1 MAVTFFEKWLE
12 ENKKKYDP
20 TTGREIFPGDD
31 SEKTKAVKA
40 GINKKEEDRAAKRM
54 QKKADKEGLGK
65 GQEYSKDNP
74 APNTQAVD
82 KPIKTKV
89 SADRA
94 VRADAAATTAGARD
108 KTADAK
114 LMDAK
119 TREKAEKRKEKDSK
133 INRKIRKSTLKD
145 KKAAAEDRK
154 NKALDDLIKD
164 PAKRAAKYK
173 ERAKKV
179 AGDRPKLE
187 RTGKG
192 DDSLKAGGV
201 AAANL
206 VKTAASTARGLAAIP
221 SRLRAR
227 EQSKKSGEEALKQGK
242 RPDSGTRM
250 QKLGYDT
257 KGVRDAAKSAAQK
270 TKSAAQS
277 TVKTVRNKT
286 AGALGYAAKKIKT
299 INNRPQS
306 QQPQRK
312 ALPPARP
319 GTQSGW
325 KPGTRPSDRFMA
337 RGKRFGSGH
346 LATRPKPPNGGP
358 TPNEKVL
365 GRQARN
371 NPQVRRTETNLR
383 NQFEWELDEG
393 LRTAVKNVI
402 KKVKAYQKK
411 RKSIVKRD
419 PDATAMAT
427 TKGSKMTK
435 YEKQPSSVSKAG
447 SSAVTS
453 TAKKEVEQKK
463 GKETEG
469 QKARR
474 DPEYRKKKIEQ
485 DVAAARKWVG
495 RRKAVKAVQSVT
507 QKAKDAASSAKEAGG
522 KLVKSVSG
530 KLSRQIRSGAYKA
543 KQVATKTGKKV
554 AKATLENDPTAK
566 LGARFRNWHH
576 ERNKRSDRYLHYKA
590 KGIKPL
596 SGKGKPKS
604 DGKVEDPWNEGF
616 SNWREEFLHEVEQP
630 EMGET
635 DQKEPDSKSKSKK
648 GDTEEKKIDVMKG
661 KNKVEVNPK
670 LAAESSVMIQDAN
683 GNDFLE
689 VIDVIKAE
697 PLVPVKEG
705 KVNGNGKQEKFNRAM
720 NAYRKAQRAGNLSNK
735 ERVDRLKD
743 NAKIRKDAEKKEKK
757 GKQFAGGQVY
767 NEDKKSKLV
776 SIVKAAANEKKRKN
790 ALQIQKYVGEETPDA
805 ISGKDLKRISFLSG
819 KKTRFGPEETAK
831 RKAALA
837 KKHGGEEN
845 IKGHPQFKEEKLN
858 EISIDTANRA
868 WNARKDIADKVRKV
882 DSKEASK
889 HDEKAANTAR
899 IIAMKERPAFGTT
912 PKTTA
917 RQKRLN
923 KIWEK

>member
-1 MAVTFFEKWLE
+1 MANTFFDKWVDNRNNIVEDLSPDDPRRVAADAILDANKRKRERQDAADARAERALRLKERDADRKDRQERKKDDADSKRSDQQAKAEGRKAKQKDNLE
-12 ENKKKYDP
+12 KKKEIKR
-20 TTGREIFPGDD
+20 TRKALKATGK
-31 SEKTKAVKA
+31 SKQEKT
-40 GINKKEEDRAAKRM
+40 G
-54 QKKADKEGLGK
+54 
-65 GQEYSKDNP
+65 Y
-74 APNTQAVD
+74 
-82 KPIKTKV
+82 
-89 SADRA
+89 
-94 VRADAAATTAGARD
+94 
-108 KTADAK
+108 
-114 LMDAK
+114 
-119 TREKAEKRKEKDSK
+119 
-133 INRKIRKSTLKD
+133 
-145 KKAAAEDRK
+145 
-154 NKALDDLIKD
+154 
-164 PAKRAAKYK
+164 
-173 ERAKKV
+173 
-179 AGDRPKLE
+179 
-187 RTGKG
+187 G

-201 AAANL
+201 VASNL
-206 VKTAASTARGLAAIP
+206 VRTGIGVGKKIVRGA
-221 SRLRAR
+221 
-227 EQSKKSGEEALKQGK
+227 Q
-242 RPDSGTRM
+242 
-250 QKLGYDT
+250 Y
-257 KGVRDAAKSAAQK
+257 AKAVA
-270 TKSAAQS
+270 
-277 TVKTVRNKT
+277 
-286 AGALGYAAKKIKT
+286 AAKKKKLNVSKT
-299 INNRPQS
+299 TPPSGGVKKPEQKRLP
-306 QQPQRK
+306 PGKDPK
-312 ALPPARP
+312 ALPGSSPKAKQILP
-319 GTQSGW
+319 DTGTGQ
-325 KPGTRPSDRFMA
+325 
-337 RGKRFGSGH
+337 
-346 LATRPKPPNGGP
+346 
-358 TPNEKVL
+358 
-365 GRQARN
+365 QARE
-371 NPQVRRTETNLR
+371 NPALKKKMIKDRGGTVT
-383 NQFEWELDEG
+383 EG

-427 TKGSKMTK
+427 TKGSKMVK
-435 YEKQPSSVSKAG
+435 YEKQPSSVSTTG

-453 TAKKEVEQKK
+453 TAKKKVEPKK

-474 DPEYRKKKIEQ
+474 DPDYRKKKIEQ
-485 DVAAARKWVG
+485 DVAAARKWVN
-495 RRKAVKAVQSVT
+495 RRKAVKAVKSVA
-507 QKAKDAASSAKEAGG
+507 QKAKDTASSAKEAGG
-522 KLVKSVSG
+522 KLVKSVASG
-530 KLSRQIRSGAYKA
+530 KLARQIRTGAYKA
-543 KQVATKTGKKV
+543 KQAATKTGKKV
-554 AKATLENDPTAK
+554 AKATLKGDPTAK
-566 LGARFRNWHH
+566 AGASARRTVHNVGKKF
-576 ERNKRSDRYLHYKA
+576 KRAMDVADRLKRMQD
-590 KGIKPL
+590 KGLEP
-596 SGKGKPKS
+596 GKGKPKSKSQDKPKS
-604 DGKVEDPWNEGF
+604 DGKVADPWNEGF

-648 GDTEEKKIDVMKG
+648 SDTEEKKIDVMKG

-670 LAAESSVMIQDAN
+670 LAAESLDHPIDSEKHKKAQKITKIRNLAKDNKNPNEKKAAENKAGGPKLYGEDSVMIQDAD

-705 KVNGNGKQEKFNRAM
+705 KVNGNGKQQKFNRAM

-776 SIVKAAANEKKRKN
+776 SIVKAVANEKKRKN